1 MNSLKA
7 VIFDMDGVL
16 SDSEPIYH
24 LSINQVLR
32 RHGYEVT
39 EEVNKEILG
48 TTVEY
53 SWSWLKSH
61 FDLKGDIEDWIDEYD
76 AVVVENLKEKVV
88 PAPGVYDLLEKIKSS
103 GLHIGLASSSQGNW
117 VHALLST
124 LGIEN
129 NFDVVVSGEMVKQ
142 GKPHPEIFLQ
152 VAKKLKVDPSYCLV
166 IEDSPH
172 GIKAAKS
179 AKMKV
184 VAVLTPY
191 TKDLNLSGADQV
203 IESLKHFD
211 YNLLDSTLPAK

>member
-24 LSINQVLR
+24 LSINQVLA

-39 EEVNKEILG
+39 EDINKEILG

-53 SWSWLKSH
+53 SWNWLRSH
-61 FDLKGDIEDWIDEYD
+61 FKLKGDMKDWIGEYD
-76 AVVVENLKEKVV
+76 AIVVKNLREKVV
-88 PAPGVYDLLEKIKSS
+88 PAPGVYELLKEIKSTS
-103 GLHIGLASSSQGNW
+103 FQLGLASSSQGNW
-117 VHALLST
+117 VEAVLST
-124 LGIEN
+124 LGIKD
-129 NFDVVVSGEMVKQ
+129 NFDVIVSGEMVKQ

-152 VAKKLKVDPSYCLV
+152 VAEKLKIDPRHCLV

-172 GIKAAKS
+172 GIKAAKI
-179 AKMKV
+179 AQMRV

-191 TKDLNLSGADQV
+191 TKDLDLSEADYM
-203 IESLKHFD
+203 IESLAHFD
-211 YNLLDSTLPAK
+211 YGLLNCS

>member
-1 MNSLKA
+1 MSSSRA

-24 LSINQVLR
+24 LSINQVLT

-61 FDLKGDIEDWIDEYD
+61 FDLKGDMKDWIDEYD
-76 AVVVENLKEKVV
+76 AVVIKNLKEKVV

-103 GLHIGLASSSQGNW
+103 GFHIGLASSSQGNW
-117 VHALLST
+117 VQAVLST
-124 LGIEN
+124 LGIEYT
-129 NFDVVVSGEMVKQ
+129 FDVIVSGEMVKQ

-152 VAKKLKVDPSYCLV
+152 VAKKLKIDPRYCLV

-179 AKMKV
+179 AQMKV

-191 TKDLNLSGADQV
+191 TKDLNLSEADQV
-203 IESLKHFD
+203 IESLAHFD
-211 YNLLDSTLPAK
+211 YSLLD